1 MNQEREMFCGMVG
14 FQCQISGFGFGP
26 TLSLKTVCS
35 WEIHLTTLKSN
46 FYDYKMI
53 LEPLTYPH
61 KIM

>member
-1 MNQEREMFCGMVG
+1 MPNFWIWV
-14 FQCQISGFGFGP
+14 FGS

-46 FYDYKMI
+46 FYDYKMV

-61 KIM
+61 EIM